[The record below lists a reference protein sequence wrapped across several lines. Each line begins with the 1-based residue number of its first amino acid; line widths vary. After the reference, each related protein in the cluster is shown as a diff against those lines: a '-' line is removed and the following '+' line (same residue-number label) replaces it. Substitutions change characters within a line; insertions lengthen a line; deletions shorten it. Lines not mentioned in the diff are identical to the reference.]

1 LIIEQTSWTKGETK
15 VVGPMIDVDFVCENG
30 KKGRWLVTGSYRRN
44 RSRIEKMIQDNPRV
58 EEYLLLAVLEARK
71 GYWNRAQTAV
81 QKALELD
88 GDHAGAKLLLA
99 QILEAK
105 GELREAGVMYQECFH
120 RHRQFSKGAR
130 EYARYLITHTDSLT
144 LAQNV
149 LFHSLEWNPK
159 DAIAHTLLAEI
170 YLLRGKTG
178 QALLHLRLAAQYYQA
193 NPLYHQRKAKVFMEM
208 NRYEEAAEQLK
219 QALRMDPKNKIIRSQ
234 FDMVKKATKTPK
246 IFFFWK
252 KWVI

>member
-1 LIIEQTSWTKGETK
+1 M
-15 VVGPMIDVDFVCENG
+15 VGLMIDVDFVCENG

-44 RSRIEKMIQDNPRV
+44 RSRIEKMIHTIRV
-58 EEYLLLAVLEARK
+58 WRNICCWRFWKQEKVIGTVPKPPCKRR
-71 GYWNRAQTAV
+71 WNWNCNY
-81 QKALELD
+81 
-88 GDHAGAKLLLA
+88 AGAKLLLA

-120 RHRQFSKGAR
+120 RHRQFSKGAV

-219 QALRMDPKNKIIRSQ
+219 QQVSHGTPKNKIIRSQ